1 MTTKKFCDIAE
12 LDPIK
17 KFNKKKIIKGLNNY
31 LQLKQLCRHI
41 ITIPTAIIEKI
52 ENFEKTHGQFTRE
65 TVNTFLEVYKKSKF
79 KINV

>member
-12 LDPIK
+12 LDQIK

-31 LQLKQLCRHI
+31 LKFKQLCRHI
-41 ITIPTAIIEKI
+41 NTIPTAIIEKI
-52 ENFEKTHGQFTRE
+52 ENFEKTYGQFKRE